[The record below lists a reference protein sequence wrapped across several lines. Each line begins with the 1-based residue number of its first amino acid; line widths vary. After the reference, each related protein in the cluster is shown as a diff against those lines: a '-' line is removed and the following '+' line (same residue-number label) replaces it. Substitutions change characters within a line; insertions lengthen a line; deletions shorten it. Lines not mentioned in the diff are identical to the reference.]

1 MKVKPFLLYLPSS
14 SSTDGVFW
22 VWDFGLCF
30 LIFLFKLL
38 FKQCVLTS
46 VLNPLFDVTNYLSS
60 PNDKQ
65 YLEPLSPSYCW
76 VMYASTN
83 FRVRE
88 ALFSVLPTK
97 FRGRIY
103 PDSFILLWYNT
114 MTKVACKR
122 KHLIWF

>member
-1 MKVKPFLLYLPSS
+1 MVFSGFVLSSLPVQIPLQTARPRFLLNL
-14 SSTDGVFW
+14 
-22 VWDFGLCF
+22 
-30 LIFLFKLL
+30 
-38 FKQCVLTS
+38 
-46 VLNPLFDVTNYLSS
+46 LFDVTNYLSS

-65 YLEPLSPSYCW
+65 HLEPPSPSYCW
-76 VMYASTN
+76 VMYASIN
-83 FRVRE
+83 FRAGE

-114 MTKVACKR
+114 TTKVACKR